1 MTSLRG
7 IRTGFWL
14 QPVAGNESEVT
25 SRPDAPDMNSTLK
38 MCMTSWVGMALAALL
53 LASCAR
59 DVSQRPQRPA
69 RIVYTPASFAAL
81 EGWQGDDPTAAF
93 LAFGRSCEKFQAQP
107 ATRPVGPKN
116 LGIAVADWQPACA
129 AAKTADPANA
139 AGLRKYFE
147 DHFLPV
153 AISLDRDPGGL
164 FTGYYEPEL
173 KASLT
178 CGGPYQTPI
187 YRRPPD
193 LVTVDLGLFKAGL
206 EGQDVVGR
214 VRNGKL
220 VPYDKRSSIYAGALA
235 GRGLE
240 LACAADAKDVFFLEI
255 QGSGR
260 LLLEDGRVMQ
270 VGFDGKN
277 GHPYVAIGGVLV
289 RQGHMKKE
297 DVTLQSIRAWLTAHP
312 EQAQAVLEANP
323 SYVFFRRLSGKYP
336 VGALGVELTPGRS
349 IAIDRSVVPLGAP
362 VWLETALPPLGAA
375 VDGPSFQRLMVAQ
388 DTGGAIKGAVRA
400 DIFWGAGGE
409 AEALAGAMKQRG
421 RYFVLLPRGV
431 ALRLKSLP

>member
-1 MTSLRG
+1 
-7 IRTGFWL
+7 
-14 QPVAGNESEVT
+14 
-25 SRPDAPDMNSTLK
+25 
-38 MCMTSWVGMALAALL
+38 MALAGIL

-59 DVSQRPQRPA
+59 DVSQRPRLPA
-69 RIVYTPASFAAL
+69 RIVYAPASFAEL
-81 EGWQGDDPTAAF
+81 EGWQQDDPTAAF

-107 ATRPVGPKN
+107 ATRPIGPER
-116 LGIAVADWQPACA
+116 LGTAVADWQPACA
-129 AAKTADPANA
+129 AAKTLNPADT

-153 AISLDRDPGGL
+153 AISLDQDPNGL

-178 CGGPYQTPI
+178 CGGPYKIPL

-193 LVTVDLGLFKAGL
+193 LVTVDLGSFKPAL

-240 LACAADAKDVFFLEI
+240 LACAADMQDVFFLEI

-260 LLLEDGRVMQ
+260 LLLEDGRVVQ

-277 GHPYVAIGGVLV
+277 GHPYVAIGGILV

-297 DVTLQSIRAWLTAHP
+297 DVTLQSIRAWLAAHP
-312 EQAQAVLEANP
+312 KEAQAILEANP

-336 VGALGVELTPGRS
+336 PGALGVELTPGRS
-349 IAIDRSVVPLGAP
+349 IAIDRSVMPLGAP
-362 VWLETALPPLGAA
+362 VWLETVLPPLGTA
-375 VDGPSFQRLMVAQ
+375 VDGQRFQRLMVAQ

-421 RYFVLLPRGV
+421 RYFVLLPRDA
-431 ALRLKSLP
+431 ALRLKSRP